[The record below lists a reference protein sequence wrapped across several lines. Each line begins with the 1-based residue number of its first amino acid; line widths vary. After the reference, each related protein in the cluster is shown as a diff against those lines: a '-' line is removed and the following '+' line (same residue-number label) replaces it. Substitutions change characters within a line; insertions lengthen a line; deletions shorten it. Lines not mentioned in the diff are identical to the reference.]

1 MDLNTWL
8 TVCQITAQTIAVL
21 AILAIGLLIWLGWL
35 DERDHPEQPTLSPR
49 QLRESKRGN
58 GWDRAGTG
66 PRLPR

>member
-8 TVCQITAQTIAVL
+8 TVWQALAIIVAALAVGVL
-21 AILAIGLLIWLGWL
+21 ALLIWFGWL

-49 QLRESKRGN
+49 QLREAKRGN

-66 PRLPR
+66 RRLPR